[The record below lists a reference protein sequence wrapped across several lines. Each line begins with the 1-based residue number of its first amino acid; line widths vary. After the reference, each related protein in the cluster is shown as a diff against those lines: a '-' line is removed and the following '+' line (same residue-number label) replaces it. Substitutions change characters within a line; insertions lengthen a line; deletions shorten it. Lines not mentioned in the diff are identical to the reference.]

1 MKKVAKKN
9 CFTSTCKGGKENALY
24 PVLTGVLAGIVNGIF
39 GGGGGMIV
47 VPLLIYVLKYPIQKA
62 HATAILIILPLSLLS
77 GIIYASYVNVSV
89 YTLLSVGAGVVVGG
103 TIGAISLSKFS
114 SKWLIG
120 IFSVLMALAGGKML
134 FF

>member
-1 MKKVAKKN
+1 MKKFCDKKR
-9 CFTSTCKGGKENALY
+9 KGLLKTEKNQSAVY
-24 PVLTGVLAGIVNGIF
+24 PILTGAVAGIVNGIF
-39 GGGGGMIV
+39 GGGGGMLV
-47 VPLLIYVLKYPIQKA
+47 VPLLIYVLKYPVQKA

-89 YTLLSVGAGVVVGG
+89 YTLLCVGAGVILGG
-103 TIGAISLSKFS
+103 TAGALVLSKLS
-114 SKWLIG
+114 SKWLIV

>member
-1 MKKVAKKN
+1 MKKFCDKKR
-9 CFTSTCKGGKENALY
+9 KGLLKTEKNQSAVY
-24 PVLTGVLAGIVNGIF
+24 PVLTGAVAGIVNGIF
-39 GGGGGMIV
+39 GGGGGMLV
-47 VPLLIYVLKYPIQKA
+47 VPLLIYVLKYPVQKA

-89 YTLLSVGAGVVVGG
+89 YTLLCVGAGVILGG
-103 TIGAISLSKFS
+103 TVGALVLSKLS
-114 SKWLIG
+114 SKWLIV